1 MIPDLARP
9 RRVRRPEVSMMSKRA
24 AFASVLGLLAM
35 IALPVASASAAEGGD
50 PVAEITRLLEWFLAP
65 ENNPRAAT
73 HQRFWADDLV
83 YTSSAGVVRTKAE
96 IMAGFTG
103 DPPPADQTSWSAE
116 DVLVRP
122 YGDAAALTFRL
133 VGRAADGSTM
143 QYRNSA
149 MLLMRGGEWRAV
161 TWQATRV
168 SEQPAP

>member
-1 MIPDLARP
+1 MRKHAAIRWVLSLLTVLAVTGTP
-9 RRVRRPEVSMMSKRA
+9 A
-24 AFASVLGLLAM
+24 
-35 IALPVASASAAEGGD
+35 IAAEDGD
-50 PVAEITRLLEWFLAP
+50 TVAEITELLDWFLAP

-83 YTSSAGVVRTKAE
+83 YTSSSGVVRTKAE

-122 YGDAAALTFRL
+122 YDDAAALTFRL

-143 QYRNSA
+143 RYRNSA
-149 MLLMRGGEWRAV
+149 MFLKRDGEWRAV

-168 SEQPAP
+168 SDQPAQ

>member
-1 MIPDLARP
+1 MR
-9 RRVRRPEVSMMSKRA
+9 MRA

-35 IALPVASASAAEGGD
+35 IALPVTPASAADGGD
-50 PVAEITRLLEWFLAP
+50 TVAEITGLLDWFLAP
-65 ENNPRAAT
+65 QNNPKAAT

-83 YTSSAGVVRTKAE
+83 YTRSTGVVRTKAE

-103 DPPPADQTSWSAE
+103 DPPPADETSWSAE

-133 VGRAADGSTM
+133 VGRAADGSSM
-143 QYRNSA
+143 QFRNSA
-149 MLLMRGGEWRAV
+149 MFLKRNGEWRAV

-168 SEQPAP
+168 PDQPAQ

>member
-1 MIPDLARP
+1 
-9 RRVRRPEVSMMSKRA
+9 MMRKRA
-24 AFASVLGLLAM
+24 ASV
-35 IALPVASASAAEGGD
+35 SAADGGD
-50 PVAEITRLLEWFLAP
+50 PVAEITGLLEWFLAP
-65 ENNPRAAT
+65 ENNPQAAT
-73 HQRFWADDLV
+73 HQRFWSDDLV

-103 DPPPADQTSWSAE
+103 DPQPAGETNWSAE

-133 VGRAADGSTM
+133 VGRAADGSSM

-149 MLLMRGGEWRAV
+149 MFLRRDGEWRAV

-168 SEQPAP
+168 PEQPAP

>member
-1 MIPDLARP
+1 MR
-9 RRVRRPEVSMMSKRA
+9 MRA

-35 IALPVASASAAEGGD
+35 IALPAVSASAADGGD
-50 PVAEITRLLEWFLAP
+50 TVAEITELLDWFLAP
-65 ENNPRAAT
+65 QNNPKAAT

-83 YTSSAGVVRTKAE
+83 YTRSTGVVRTKAE

-103 DPPPADQTSWSAE
+103 DPPPADETSWSAE

-133 VGRAADGSTM
+133 VGRAADGSSM
-143 QYRNSA
+143 QFRNSA
-149 MLLMRGGEWRAV
+149 MFLKRNGEWRAV

-168 SEQPAP
+168 PDQPAQ

>member
-1 MIPDLARP
+1 MC
-9 RRVRRPEVSMMSKRA
+9 KRA
-24 AFASVLGLLAM
+24 VFASVLALLAM
-35 IALPVASASAAEGGD
+35 IALPGTPAQAAERGD
-50 PVAEITRLLEWFLAP
+50 TVAEITGLLDWFLAP

-73 HQRFWADDLV
+73 HQRFWAEDLV

-149 MLLMRGGEWRAV
+149 MFLRRDGEWRAV

-168 SEQPAP
+168 SEQPAH